1 MLKSGDITYENK
13 QALRGK
19 FKQQGAFS
27 YNSLIRRP
35 KLAQL
40 RLFERMRQDVTIKSG
55 LSARIL
61 WLLNTIGEIEH
72 PDPEIA
78 EFHNNN
84 LRQLEDDNGFSWKS
98 RLQILEETKCWA
110 GNSVSEIMFKLK
122 FGSLYLEDL
131 ITYDPKSIV
140 IFPDK
145 RGRLV
150 QGKETYDAYHTSG
163 IWQYAQGPNFREVQ
177 LDLWKHIHLVN
188 QSEFANYQGV
198 SVLEPSYL
206 WYRYKEA
213 LLDMLAMALDNEGK
227 RVLAITAPSYK
238 LEEREVNPS
247 TGEEERISSLQ
258 LIKNQMD
265 SAEGYPMAVYLPYQT
280 PDQMPSIQSI
290 SVQDKISEQF
300 MSAIEYADAQSVK
313 HIIPA
318 FLISSAGSSD
328 SDPSV
333 RERQLEMFSNN
344 IEVDRSNLLAALIK
358 KVFMPIQQWN
368 FNRESAKIPPT
379 FTRRYSDRAEDRLAT
394 MQVVKGLTDSAW
406 LNPYNEQD
414 YVKVM
419 QMLRLDPRQRD
430 DDDMQFIFDM
440 LIEPRRQKDPHADDV
455 GPNGSG
461 KAGRSVGSKPKQ
473 VDKKAP
479 TAS

>member
-84 LRQLEDDNGFSWKS
+84 LKQLEDDNGFSWKS
-98 RLQILEETKCWA
+98 RLQIIEETKCWA

-122 FGSLYLEDL
+122 NGSLYLEDI

-163 IWQYAQGPNFREVQ
+163 IWQYAQGPNYREVQ
-177 LDLWKHIHLVN
+177 LDLWKHIHIVN
-188 QSEFANYQGV
+188 QGEFANHQGI
-198 SVLEPSYL
+198 SMFEPSYL

-213 LLDMLAMALDNEGK
+213 LLDMMALALDNEGK
-227 RVLAITAPSYK
+227 RMLAITAPSYK
-238 LEEREVNPS
+238 LPDTQTNPS
-247 TGEEERISSLQ
+247 TGEEEQITSLE
-258 LIKNQMD
+258 LIKNQID
-265 SAEGYPMAVYLPYQT
+265 SADGYPMALYLPYQT
-280 PDQMPSIQSI
+280 PDQMPEIESI
-290 SVQDKISEQF
+290 SVQDKVSEYF
-300 MSAIEYADAQSVK
+300 MRAIEYADAQSVK

-318 FLISSAGSSD
+318 FLISSAAGIDSD
-328 SDPSV
+328 SSV

-344 IEVDRSNLLAALIK
+344 IEVDRANLLAALVK

-368 FNRESAKIPPT
+368 FNRESANIPPT
-379 FTRRYSDRAEDRLAT
+379 FTRCYSDRAEDRLAT

-406 LNPYNEQD
+406 LNPYNQQD
-414 YVKVM
+414 YTKVM
-419 QMLRLDPRQRD
+419 QMLRLEPRERD
-430 DDDMQFIFDM
+430 ENDKQFIFDM

-461 KAGRSVGSKPKQ
+461 KSGRSTGSKPKL
-473 VDKKAP
+473 VDKKSPQNA
-479 TAS
+479 

>member
-1 MLKSGDITYENK
+1 MLKSGDITYDNK

-27 YNSLIRRP
+27 YSSLIRRP

-40 RLFERMRQDVTIKSG
+40 RLFERMRQDVTIKAG
-55 LSARIL
+55 LSARVL

-98 RLQILEETKCWA
+98 RLQMLEETKCWA
-110 GNSVSEIMFKLK
+110 GSSVSEIMFKLK

-131 ITYDPKSIV
+131 VTYDPKSIV
-140 IFPDK
+140 IYPDK

-150 QGKETYDAYHTSG
+150 QGKPTYDAYHTSG
-163 IWQYAQGPNFREVQ
+163 IWQYASGPNYREVQ

-198 SVLEPSYL
+198 SLFEPSYL

-213 LLDMLAMALDNEGK
+213 LLDMLALALDNEGK
-227 RVLAITAPSYK
+227 RVLVVTAPSYDLAIK
-238 LEEREVNPS
+238 ETDPS
-247 TGEEERISSLQ
+247 TGEEQKVTSLKF
-258 LIKNQMD
+258 IKEQID
-265 SAEGYPMAVYLPYQT
+265 SADGYPLAIYLPYQT
-280 PDQMPSIQSI
+280 QDQKPEVQSI
-290 SVQDKISEQF
+290 AVQDKVSEYF
-300 MSAIEYADAQSVK
+300 MRAIEYADAQSVK

-318 FLISSAGSSD
+318 FLISSASTID
-328 SDPSV
+328 NDASV

-344 IEVDRSNLLAALIK
+344 IEVDRTNLLTALIK
-358 KVFMPIQQWN
+358 KVFIPIQQWN
-368 FNRESAKIPPT
+368 FNRESAKIAPT
-379 FTRRYSDRAEDRLAT
+379 FTRCYSDRAEDRLAT

-406 LNPYNEQD
+406 LNPYNNED
-414 YVKVM
+414 YTKVM
-419 QMLRLDPRQRD
+419 QMLRLDPRQRSD
-430 DDDMQFIFDM
+430 DDAQFIFDM
-440 LIEPRRQKDPHADDV
+440 LIEPRRQKDPHSDDV

-461 KAGRSVGSKPKQ
+461 KSGRSTGTKAKLI
-473 VDKKAP
+473 DKKPSKAF
-479 TAS
+479 